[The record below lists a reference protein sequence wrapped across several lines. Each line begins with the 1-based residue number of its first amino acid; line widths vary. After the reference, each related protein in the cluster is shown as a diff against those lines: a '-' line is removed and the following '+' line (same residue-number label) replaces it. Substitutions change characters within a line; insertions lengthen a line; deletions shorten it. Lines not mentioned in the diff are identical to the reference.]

1 VSLRSISV
9 FGLGRVGL
17 VTAACLASEGVQT
30 VCFDTDDSV
39 VSMVD
44 RGESPFFEPRLS
56 ELVQRSVKAGL
67 LRVTNDPREAVNE
80 SELTIVTVGTPSDKD
95 GTIDLTYV
103 RSACR
108 IIGQALAEK
117 TGWHLVVIKSTVPP
131 KTTETVIRPLIEQA
145 SAKRCPR
152 GFGLCANPEFLRE
165 GNAVEDTI
173 KPDRIIIGQ
182 LDERSGDALESFYRE
197 FYRHPPPVLR
207 TTAVNAEL
215 VKYANNAF
223 LAVKVSFINNVAD
236 VCQRIPTADIETVA
250 RGIGLDNRIG
260 KLFLNAGIGWGGSC
274 LPKDVRA
281 FSEFAKSLG
290 TEIPVVD
297 AALHTNEKQPVKVV
311 QVAEKILGSLESKLV
326 ALLGL
331 SFKPGTDDMR
341 NAVSVKIIEEL
352 VRKGAKVVAYDPRA
366 MANARKI
373 LDGKIQISPSAQDC
387 INGADCCIIVTEW
400 DEFKTMQPGDFI
412 SRMRKPLVIDGRR
425 IFDADIFSREI
436 LYVGIGLGMKNQGH
450 FRPSPANGY
459 AAETQQSRKGPKND

>member
-1 VSLRSISV
+1 
-9 FGLGRVGL
+9 
-17 VTAACLASEGVQT
+17 
-30 VCFDTDDSV
+30 
-39 VSMVD
+39 
-44 RGESPFFEPRLS
+44 
-56 ELVQRSVKAGL
+56 
-67 LRVTNDPREAVNE
+67 
-80 SELTIVTVGTPSDKD
+80 
-95 GTIDLTYV
+95 
-103 RSACR
+103 
-108 IIGQALAEK
+108 
-117 TGWHLVVIKSTVPP
+117 
-131 KTTETVIRPLIEQA
+131 
-145 SAKRCPR
+145 
-152 GFGLCANPEFLRE
+152 
-165 GNAVEDTI
+165 
-173 KPDRIIIGQ
+173 
-182 LDERSGDALESFYRE
+182 
-197 FYRHPPPVLR
+197 
-207 TTAVNAEL
+207 
-215 VKYANNAF
+215 
-223 LAVKVSFINNVAD
+223 
-236 VCQRIPTADIETVA
+236 
-250 RGIGLDNRIG
+250 
-260 KLFLNAGIGWGGSC
+260 
-274 LPKDVRA
+274 
-281 FSEFAKSLG
+281 LG